1 MLRTSLIAAALAAAV
16 TATASLTASGPASA
30 QQAPHGTAAEAR
42 AMLDRATAAV
52 RADKIRALESFNAG
66 TDGFR
71 DRDLYPF
78 CVDVRA
84 GIYSAHP
91 TLRGKQVLDPND
103 TAGHAYG
110 EAILRG
116 GTEGTVNEVSY
127 SFPRPSG
134 GGPVPKA
141 TYVTKIGDQICGVG
155 YYQ

>member
-1 MLRTSLIAAALAAAV
+1 MLRTSMIAATTAAALAA
-16 TATASLTASGPASA
+16 SGPAQA
-30 QQAPHGTAAEAR
+30 QQMQHGSAAEAR
-42 AMLDRATAAV
+42 AMLDRAVAAV
-52 RADKIRALESFNAG
+52 RADKTEALNSFNAA
-66 TDGFR
+66 TNGFR

-78 CVDVRA
+78 CVDVQA
-84 GIYSAHP
+84 GIYTAHP

-103 TAGHAYG
+103 ASGHAYG

-116 GTEGTVNEVSY
+116 GTEGTVNEVAY

-134 GGPVPKA
+134 GGAVPKA